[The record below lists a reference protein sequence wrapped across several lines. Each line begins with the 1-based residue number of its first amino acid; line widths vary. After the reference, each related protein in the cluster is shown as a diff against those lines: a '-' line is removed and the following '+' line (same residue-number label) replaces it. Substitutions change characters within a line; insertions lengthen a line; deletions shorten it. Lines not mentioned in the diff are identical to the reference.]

1 MFYFSIKSIALKCSF
16 DLGEEYC
23 NRYISKLLYL
33 MAFYMAVY
41 DGYFHHNQAECRF
54 TSGDLKD
61 LEYISRYIFNKV
73 EYARFNS
80 TEKRFIGYTE
90 SGVKDAERWNQ
101 DGLADQTYGDL
112 DAYCRPNA
120 EYEIQNILSHTVEPL
135 VKVKSVRSGSQ
146 RHSTMLVCS
155 ADGKEVKTDVT
166 STEELYDGDWY
177 YQIHSYLEL
186 TPTSG
191 ETIACQV
198 EHSSLPKPKIY
209 NWDPSMSDGERN
221 KVIIGASG
229 LVLGLILSLA
239 GVIYYKKKSTGEIL
253 LCCL

>member
-1 MFYFSIKSIALKCSF
+1 MKSRNHSGHPNTERTFSTTS
-16 DLGEEYC
+16 
-23 NRYISKLLYL
+23 YIY
-33 MAFYMAVY
+33 
-41 DGYFHHNQAECRF
+41 GYFHHNQAECRF